1 MGRTLLA
8 IVGLV
13 AFLSAAPGASAFTT
27 YPIDP
32 VITFD
37 RQADPDRLSDFRTR
51 RQMGNPEGRNSGYP
65 RA

>member
-1 MGRTLLA
+1 MSRTPLA

-13 AFLSAAPGASAFTT
+13 TFLFGASGASAFTT
-27 YPIDP
+27 YPVDP